1 MRGYVEVP
9 RGTSL
14 RSFGSQSTASGRR
27 DIVSMEQ
34 TRTNRRFRSLLGAQL
49 DRILNNVPAK
59 HFRFSQSDRG
69 KIGTFPIEQLVG
81 YQQTMRDA
89 KRNFLLA
96 GRRSRK
102 DCHLQR
108 CPDGFASVGKA
119 SRHEQ
124 EGRPGR
130 TPLPHRGPTLGA
142 AGFLRAE

>member
-1 MRGYVEVP
+1 
-9 RGTSL
+9 
-14 RSFGSQSTASGRR
+14 
-27 DIVSMEQ
+27 MEQ
-34 TRTNRRFRSLLGAQL
+34 TRANRRYRHLLGTQL
-49 DRILNNVPAK
+49 ERILNNVPAK

-69 KIGTFPIEQLVG
+69 KIGTLPIEQPVG
-81 YQQTMRDA
+81 YQQTLRDA
-89 KRNFLLA
+89 KRNFPLA

-102 DCHLQR
+102 DCQLQR